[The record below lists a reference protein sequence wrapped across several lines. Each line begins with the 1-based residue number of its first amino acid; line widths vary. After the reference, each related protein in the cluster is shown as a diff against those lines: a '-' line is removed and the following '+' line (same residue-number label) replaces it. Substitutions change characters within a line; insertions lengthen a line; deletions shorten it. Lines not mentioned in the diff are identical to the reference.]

1 MPFYI
6 FQHPQTKETIEVQ
19 QRMKEDHVYVD
30 KSGVEWK
37 RGVTNPNAAIHT
49 RPDVYSTAQMARS
62 VDNKKETYGELQD
75 RSKEASEKRISQN
88 GYDPLK
94 QQWFDDYAKKRKGKR
109 HIKDPNAGEAGAKIV
124 GRDL

>member
-6 FQHPQTKETIEVQ
+6 FQHPKTEETIEVQ
-19 QRMKEDHVYVD
+19 QRMKDSHVYVD
-30 KSGVEWK
+30 DSGVEWN
-37 RGVTNPNAAIHT
+37 RIFTNPNAAIDT

-75 RSKEASEKRISQN
+75 RSKEASEKRIAQN

-109 HIKDPNAGEAGAKIV
+109 HIKDPKAGEAGSEIAGIN
-124 GRDL
+124 

>member
-6 FQHPQTKETIEVQ
+6 FQHPESKEIIEVQ
-19 QRMKEDHVYVD
+19 QRMKDKHVYVD
-30 KSGVEWK
+30 NDGTEWK
-37 RGVTNPNAAIHT
+37 RVFTNPNAAIDT
-49 RPDVYSTAQMARS
+49 RPDVYSTARMARS

-94 QQWFDDYAKKRKGKR
+94 QQWFDDYAKKRKGKK
-109 HIKDPNAGEAGAKIV
+109 HIEDPKAGESGSKIV
-124 GRDL
+124 GVDF

>member
-6 FQHPQTKETIEVQ
+6 FQHPESKEVIEVQ
-19 QRMKEDHVYVD
+19 QRMRDKHVYVD
-30 KSGVEWK
+30 DSGTEWK
-37 RGVTNPNAAIHT
+37 RVFTNPNAAIDT

-94 QQWFDDYAKKRKGKR
+94 QQWFDDYAKKRKGKK
-109 HIKDPNAGEAGAKIV
+109 HIEDPKAGESGAKIV
-124 GRDL
+124 GVDL

>member
-6 FQHPQTKETIEVQ
+6 FQHPESKEVIEVQ
-19 QRMKEDHVYVD
+19 QRMRDKHVYID
-30 KSGVEWK
+30 DSGTEWK
-37 RGVTNPNAAIHT
+37 RVFTNPNAAIDT

-94 QQWFDDYAKKRKGKR
+94 QQWFDDYAKKRKGKK
-109 HIKDPNAGEAGAKIV
+109 HIEDPKAGESGAKIV
-124 GRDL
+124 GVDL

>member
-6 FQHPQTKETIEVQ
+6 FQHPKTEETVEVQ
-19 QRMKEDHVYVD
+19 QRMKDDHVYID
-30 KSGVEWK
+30 QDGVEWK
-37 RGVTNPNAAIHT
+37 RVFTNPNAAIDT

-94 QQWFDDYAKKRKGKR
+94 QQWFDDYAKTRKGKR
-109 HIKDPNAGEAGAKIV
+109 HIKDPKAGESGAKIV
-124 GRDL
+124 GVDL

>member
-6 FQHPQTKETIEVQ
+6 FQHPESNEVIEVQ
-19 QRMKEDHVYVD
+19 QRMKDKHVYVGSD
-30 KSGVEWK
+30 GVEWK
-37 RGVTNPNAAIHT
+37 RVFTNPNAAIDT

-62 VDNKKETYGELQD
+62 VDNNKETYGELQD

-94 QQWFDDYAKKRKGKR
+94 QQWFDDYAKKRKGKK
-109 HIKDPNAGEAGAKIV
+109 HIEDTKAGETGSKIV
-124 GRDL
+124 GRDF